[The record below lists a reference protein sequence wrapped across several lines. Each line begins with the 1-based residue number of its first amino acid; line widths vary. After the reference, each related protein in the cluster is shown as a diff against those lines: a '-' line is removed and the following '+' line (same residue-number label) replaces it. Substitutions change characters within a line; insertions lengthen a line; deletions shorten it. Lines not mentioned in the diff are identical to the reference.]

1 MRAAGIATLCLAIVV
16 GVVLVIAGTA
26 TREASARPTITRV
39 LFIYGSVPP
48 ATHESELISIYNT
61 GRNGY
66 SQLADY
72 LLSEQGHI
80 IEQVHDLDPSVNPL
94 RVDHLKHYDLVVFG
108 SNNREFAAQEAGHLN
123 AYVEWGGSVLAFS
136 DSRFGLSPNR
146 QNNEPGAGDRSDNSI
161 LAQYGMRIDH
171 DNYAVVTA
179 DASRFIT
186 PTHPLLSG
194 IKSFRGEGVSLI
206 KRLGPPAQILVR
218 GDGLPLTNGQLT
230 DSTYAITM
238 FAQVGRGRVVATF
251 DRNTWFNAGV
261 GSDGTDISELDNRRY
276 AYTVFDWLAR
286 TGREQ
291 PSRTRTGPGRA
302 VVMGCDLRP

>member
-1 MRAAGIATLCLAIVV
+1 VLLLAIGAGIIILVAVAAT
-16 GVVLVIAGTA
+16 TRA
-26 TREASARPTITRV
+26 TARPTIARV

-48 ATHESELISIYNT
+48 GTHESEMISVNNT

-66 SQLADY
+66 AQLADY

-80 IEQVHDLDPSVNPL
+80 IEQMHDLDPAVNPL
-94 RVDHLKHYDLVVFG
+94 REDHLKQYDLVVFG
-108 SNNREFAAQEAGHLN
+108 SNNRRYAAREAGALN
-123 AYVEWGGSVLAFS
+123 AYVEWGGSVLALS

-146 QNNEPGAGDRSDNSI
+146 KTNEPGAGELSDNDLI
-161 LAQYGMRIDH
+161 GQYGMRIEH
-171 DNYAVVTA
+171 DNYTVVTA
-179 DASRFIT
+179 GASRFVT
-186 PTHPLLSG
+186 PTHPFIAG
-194 IKSFRGEGVSLI
+194 ITSFKGEGVSLI

-230 DSTYAITM
+230 DKTYAITM
-238 FAQVGRGRVVATF
+238 FAEVGRGRVAAVF

-286 TGREQ
+286 KR
-291 PSRTRTGPGRA
+291 
-302 VVMGCDLRP
+302 